1 MEKIYLTS
9 LLAALM
15 EDDGT
20 ISERGPLG
28 RGSVDRFLG
37 LKYLRSTIIET
48 HVIVQSSVFRGY
60 LFLRTSKNPRKPRNF
75 CPSKISSYTVT
86 TVENV
91 AIAYVR
97 CQY

>member
-28 RGSVDRFLG
+28 RGSVDRFIG

-48 HVIVQSSVFRGY
+48 HMIVQSSVF
-60 LFLRTSKNPRKPRNF
+60 
-75 CPSKISSYTVT
+75 
-86 TVENV
+86 
-91 AIAYVR
+91 
-97 CQY
+97 